1 MEKVTKQARAM
12 VTVYGLNE
20 EVGNITYY
28 DSSGNDSFVKPYS
41 EDTSKKIDKEISK
54 MIEAQYE
61 RAIELLEKNKDKLTV
76 LAELLLE
83 KEVIFKDDLLKIFG
97 KRPFDEIDETT
108 EKIETNKKL
117 VKEKE
122 NTASEENS
130 VEE

>member
-1 MEKVTKQARAM
+1 MSILVLK
-12 VTVYGLNE
+12 
-20 EVGNITYY
+20 EVKCL
-28 DSSGNDSFVKPYS
+28 FK
-41 EDTSKKIDKEISK
+41 
-54 MIEAQYE
+54 
-61 RAIELLEKNKDKLTV
+61 V